1 VAAPG
6 CLRASEQATTDAR
19 LRLAALRRAC
29 ATYSGDLAQDHNYEW
44 ITPDRERARELALD
58 PHRTPAATLGEQDP
72 TEAARLPSN
81 AVRIDPMAEHV
92 YQQAMRRSPPAR

>member
-19 LRLAALRRAC
+19 QRLAALRRAC

-44 ITPDRERARELALD
+44 ITP
-58 PHRTPAATLGEQDP
+58 
-72 TEAARLPSN
+72 TENEDHPS
-81 AVRIDPMAEHV
+81 RISSG
-92 YQQAMRRSPPAR
+92 RR